1 MTERQ
6 RTPARSIV
14 FGLAAALAMTIG
26 AVKVVSAQDQTDK
39 HPVVRQLDASEVKAR
54 SYRVADLFGESDEE
68 KAARL
73 QREQAQDSAIAA
85 MQQHLDDIEATVR
98 RLTGQIEQQD
108 HKIADLNAKIDR
120 MQKDFDYK
128 LCTVTAQQLGES
140 SGGDASAGGALPCGS
155 QGQASMSSSAPPP
168 ARTAPPAP
176 PAQEPIHLAP
186 PPGVLG
192 TLPANGTSSS
202 ASGGRSDV
210 TLASPNKRKFDAAMN
225 LLAKAEYDEA
235 RGAFRSYADSYP
247 DDPLAP
253 QAVYWLGDIAYVQK
267 DYIAAAHAFAEEIK
281 KYPDSPRGAESML
294 KLGQSLIA
302 MGQKKEG
309 CTALAALS
317 SKFPD
322 ASKTIVT
329 RASDARKAGGCRG
342 AE

>member
-1 MTERQ
+1 MTDRKQKRARQ
-6 RTPARSIV
+6 AM
-14 FGLAAALAMTIG
+14 FGAGAALAISMAAA
-26 AVKVVSAQDQTDK
+26 AVASAQDQTGK
-39 HPVVRQLDASEVKAR
+39 HSVVRQLDASEVKAR
-54 SYRVADLFGESDEE
+54 SYRVADLFGESDED

-85 MQQHLDDIEATVR
+85 LQQHVDDLEATVR
-98 RLTGQIEQQD
+98 RLTGQIEQED

-140 SGGDASAGGALPCGS
+140 SGGDTSGGALPCG
-155 QGQASMSSSAPPP
+155 GQVQSSNGPAAPPP
-168 ARTAPPAP
+168 SRSAPPPAP

-192 TLPANGTSSS
+192 TLPSNGASS
-202 ASGGRSDV
+202 ASSPARADAA
-210 TLASPNKRKFDAAMN
+210 ASPNKHKFDAAMN
-225 LLAKAEYDEA
+225 LLAKAEYDDA
-235 RGAFRSYADSYP
+235 RGAFRSFADSYP

-281 KYPDSPRGAESML
+281 KYPDSPRGGESML

-302 MGQKKEG
+302 MDQKKEG
-309 CTALAALS
+309 CTALAALA

-322 ASKTIVT
+322 SSKTVLT
-329 RASDARKAGGCRG
+329 RASDARKAAGCRG
-342 AE
+342 AD

>member
-1 MTERQ
+1 MS
-6 RTPARSIV
+6 ARHV
-14 FGLAAALAMTIG
+14 VLGFAAALAITVA
-26 AVKVVSAQDQTDK
+26 AVGVVSAQEQNDK
-39 HPVVRQLDASEVKAR
+39 HPVVRQLNAAEVKAR
-54 SYRVADLFGESDEE
+54 SYRVADIFGESDEE

-73 QREQAQDSAIAA
+73 QKEQAQDSAIAA
-85 MQQHLDDIEATVR
+85 LQQHLDDLEASVR
-98 RLTGQIEQQD
+98 RLTGQLEQQD

-140 SGGDASAGGALPCGS
+140 PGGDASGGTALPCG
-155 QGQASMSSSAPPP
+155 GQAQASNYPATSPPAHTAPPP
-168 ARTAPPAP
+168 AAAT
-176 PAQEPIHLAP
+176 QEPIHLAP

-192 TLPANGTSSS
+192 TLPANGPSS
-202 ASGGRSDV
+202 AAAAPRSEAAA
-210 TLASPNKRKFDAAMN
+210 ASPNKHKFDAAMN
-225 LLAKAEYDEA
+225 MLAKAEYDEA
-235 RGAFRSYADSYP
+235 RGAFRSFADSYP

-281 KYPDSPRGAESML
+281 KYPDSPRGPESML

-309 CTALAALS
+309 CTALAALA
-317 SKFPD
+317 SKFPN
-322 ASKTIVT
+322 ASDKVVG
-329 RASDARKAGGCRG
+329 RASDARKSAGCRG